1 MVMDRLPPNCQL
13 DWEAILCSSPDEF
26 LLKHK
31 ESIMPR
37 FIDSRSSKGSG
48 GGVVMAR
55 SVLKSLRCV
64 LHVLNF
70 RE

>member
-1 MVMDRLPPNCQL
+1 M
-13 DWEAILCSSPDEF
+13 S
-26 LLKHK
+26 
-31 ESIMPR
+31 R
-37 FIDSRSSKGSG
+37 FIDGDSRSSKGSG

-55 SVLKSLRCV
+55 SLLKSLRCV